1 MGEIEPSMAP
11 ALLAAFRTGPVEVQE
26 ALLKTI
32 AAVAPK
38 ECYSASQPSQ
48 SHSGGADEVGM
59 FMPLCIEVVGYPDAQ
74 LVAAAA
80 DCACTLALVVGK
92 QEFAGDALPLANA
105 MLRAQNEAKDPRT
118 LMDCECDACNSR

>member
-1 MGEIEPSMAP
+1 MDEIEPSMAP

-26 ALLKTI
+26 AVLKAI

-38 ECYSASQPSQ
+38 ECYSEAQIHCGS
-48 SHSGGADEVGM
+48 ADDAGT
-59 FMPLCIEVVGYPDAQ
+59 FMPLCIEVVGYPDAK

-92 QEFAGDALPLANA
+92 QDFAGDALPLANA

-118 LMDCECDACNSR
+118 LMDCECEAWDSR